1 MKEIK
6 RYLESR
12 IGEYSFY
19 FEDLN
24 GGYVYGYNENVKM
37 VAAGCMKLPVAITLL
52 KEVENGVLTLN
63 DKVKVDC
70 NDKVAGTGII
80 HEFCEREYTLLELL
94 LAMLIQSDNTAANKI
109 IDVIG
114 ISRINEIIELM
125 GLKNTRLNR
134 KTRDEKFNS
143 NDIEN
148 LTSSYD
154 LCMCWKHLYNHS
166 FLNEEHSNK
175 LIDILK
181 RQQIKNKIA
190 FYIPEG
196 IRETMAN
203 KTGDSEGVENDTALI
218 QTSKGNFAFTMLSKG
233 IPNNVYGNVTLAKC
247 GKMMWDMINNSWN

>member
-63 DKVKVDC
+63 DKVEVDC

-154 LCMCWKHLYNHS
+154 LCMCWKNLYNHS